1 MSKLIRMSDETYSIL
16 DSLTQSTGFS
26 RQNIIDTALKNFERD
41 NLLKRAN
48 EAYAA
53 MKQNKEQW
61 QEEQEE
67 RALWESTLADGLED
81 E

>member
-1 MSKLIRMSDETYSIL
+1 MSDESYSIL
-16 DSLTQSTGFS
+16 DTLAQKTGFS

-41 NLLKRAN
+41 NLLKKAN

-53 MKQNKEQW
+53 IKKDVKLSS
-61 QEEQEE
+61 EEQEE
-67 RALWESTLADGLED
+67 QILWESTLADGLED